1 MLDIGYTYTSEKEIE
16 KDLDKLEYLTVEEK
30 EKIKQA
36 LLNFYQTIATAKKYL
51 KDNRRDKF
59 VDAMLNQ
66 LSYDIGEAM
75 ISFDELGYYYKD
87 NPMEYVKQL
96 EGYNAKE
103 LVKIARKEYRRS
115 KKELE
120 CYADDQLY
128 EDIAEWVDVLY

>member
-1 MLDIGYTYTSEKEIE
+1 MLDIGYAYTSEKEIE

-30 EKIKQA
+30 EKIKVA
-36 LLNFYQTIATAKKYL
+36 VIDFYKTIATAKKYL

-75 ISFDELGYYYKD
+75 ICLDEIGYYYKD
-87 NPMEYVKQL
+87 NPMEYVEQL

-103 LVKIARKEYRRS
+103 LVKIARKEYRRV
-115 KKELE
+115 KKELD
-120 CYADDQLY
+120 CYTDDQLY
-128 EDIAEWVDVLY
+128 EDVAEWVDVLY